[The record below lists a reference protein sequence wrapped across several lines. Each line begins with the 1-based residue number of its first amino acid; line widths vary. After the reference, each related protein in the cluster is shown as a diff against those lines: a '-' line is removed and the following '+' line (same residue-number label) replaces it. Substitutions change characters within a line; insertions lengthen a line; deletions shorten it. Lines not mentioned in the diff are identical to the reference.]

1 MINKEFYP
9 QPQELQGEFNL
20 GFGRQKNSEELVREE
35 LIGKVNNVLLLY
47 AERAIYPLYDKVRKG
62 EGKQI
67 LSSTEEGRPDEELL
81 DIDQTGENVLKSI
94 IREIKLP
101 AVLISENSP
110 EPHIFEKPGLVMLLK
125 HSASN
130 MFEH

>member
-94 IREIKLP
+94 NNFQLYF
-101 AVLISENSP
+101 LI
-110 EPHIFEKPGLVMLLK
+110 
-125 HSASN
+125 
-130 MFEH
+130 